1 MLLSTRPGI
10 QALFTAVRYFTSMA
24 KIWDYTPLHLK
35 TPTHADSEKRF
46 TLSAQHKTFGRDS

>member
-24 KIWDYTPLHLK
+24 TIRTTPLHLK
-35 TPTHADSEKRF
+35 TPTRADSEKHF
-46 TLSAQHKTFGRDS
+46 TLRAQHKTFGRDS